1 MNLLE
6 QYIKQMLF
14 EIKDAEF
21 INIINLI
28 VQNNKNN
35 NIKEIVGKNTNWA
48 EEYKQ
53 SPELKTILKL
63 KTVLDSFDA
72 NTMTWFKKM
81 LEIDPEPLEELIST
95 LLSYNKYKRE
105 INKPLKSF
113 NSVGILRKAIENL
126 GPEITAKSDIFSN
139 YETVYKSENWVV
151 LYPRS
156 EEESIQIANSQ
167 KITRGGVQW
176 CTAATKSENYFD
188 SYSGVTLIHFYY
200 CLRIGGNSIK
210 NPNDK
215 ISIGVKN
222 GKIEYYENCTVN
234 SINADLDFGDLSDIF
249 GKEWGNIRATI
260 LKDAQS
266 KKFTPVQLQIKEV
279 ENLTLEHFVDKLKTK
294 NEKSIKSFIFKTVGH
309 NKSLDIIKYIYD
321 NFIVKTNSAIPN
333 KIDKVTLSERIFVET
348 EADIETFPKIFEE
361 IIDGGDPYYVEAVA
375 SNPSVLKF
383 PDLINKILD
392 SELKSSVEDIEI
404 LLVRSK
410 ILNYK
415 FLKKALEEYK
425 ISRRSNMYEK
435 YINDMARLEDLG
447 KWPDIVDEISKCHD
461 FGVKMIVAS
470 KKYLA
475 NYPEIYKNLSNDP
488 SFYVRQAIWI
498 RPDLSKFPDI
508 KQKLSQEF
516 ESSDYHTIS

>member
-1 MNLLE
+1 
-6 QYIKQMLF
+6 MLF

-21 INIINLI
+21 TNIINLI
-28 VQNNKNN
+28 VQNKKHNGIEYIVKN
-35 NIKEIVGKNTNWA
+35 EPNWQ
-48 EEYKQ
+48 EKYKQ
-53 SPELKTILKL
+53 DPALKLILKL
-63 KTVLDSFDA
+63 KTILDSFDS
-72 NTMTWFKKM
+72 NTMMWFKKM
-81 LEIDPEPLEELIST
+81 LEIDPEPLEELTSV
-95 LLSYNKYKRE
+95 LRLYNKYKRE

-113 NSVGILRKAIENL
+113 NSIGDLRKAIEQLSLETTDKNNN
-126 GPEITAKSDIFSN
+126 FSN
-139 YETVYKSENWVV
+139 YEIVYKSENWVV

-188 SYSGVTLIHFYY
+188 SYSGTMIIHLYY

-215 ISIGVKN
+215 ISIGVRN
-222 GKIEYYENCTVN
+222 GKIEYFENCTVN
-234 SINADLDFGDLSDIF
+234 SINADLYLKHLRDIF
-249 GKEWGNIRATI
+249 GEEWDSICAAI
-260 LKDAQS
+260 LNDAQS

-279 ENLTLEHFVDKLKTK
+279 ENLTLEQFVNKLKTK
-294 NEKSIKSFIFKTVGH
+294 DEKSIRSFLYKVVQY
-309 NKSLDIIKYIYD
+309 NKSPDIIKYIYD
-321 NFIVKTNSAIPN
+321 NFIVKTNSALPN
-333 KIDKVTLSERIFVET
+333 KLYLSETIFVET
-348 EADIETFPKIFEE
+348 EVDMETFPKIFEE
-361 IIDGGDPYYVEAVA
+361 IIDGGDPYYIESIAD
-375 SNPSVLKF
+375 NPDILKF

-392 SELKSSVEDIEI
+392 LRIGASKLLEHRLVKS
-404 LLVRSK
+404 K
-410 ILNYK
+410 TLNYK
-415 FLKKALEEYK
+415 FLKKALLDEYK
-425 ISRRSNMYEK
+425 ISRRDDMYLG

-461 FGVKMIVAS
+461 FGVKTIIAS

-488 SFYVRQAIWI
+488 NFYVREAIWI